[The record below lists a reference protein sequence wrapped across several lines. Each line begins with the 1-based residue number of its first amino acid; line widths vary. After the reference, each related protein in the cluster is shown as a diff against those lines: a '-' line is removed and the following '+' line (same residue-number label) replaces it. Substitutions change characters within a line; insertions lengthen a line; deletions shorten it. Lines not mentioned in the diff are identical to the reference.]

1 MLEIPN
7 SDALSES
14 NCYFSHFPAP
24 GYLQRSFAYCWRV
37 PTSNFEIE
45 SLSEK
50 ADECY
55 GERIVYDEK

>member
-1 MLEIPN
+1 MLGIPN

-14 NCYFSHFPAP
+14 NCHFSQSPAP
-24 GYLQRSFAYCWRV
+24 RYLKGLFVHCRRV

-50 ADECY
+50 SDECY
-55 GERIVYDEK
+55 GEWIVCGEK